1 MNQTENDFW
10 ITMTL
15 KTHIIPPYHTSAPG
29 ATSIFFHPKIVEA
42 ISLQKIQIYFSKR

>member
-15 KTHIIPPYHTSAPG
+15 KTYIILSYHTSAP
-29 ATSIFFHPKIVEA
+29 ATTSILFHPKIGEA
-42 ISLQKIQIYFSKR
+42 ISLQKNQIYLNQR